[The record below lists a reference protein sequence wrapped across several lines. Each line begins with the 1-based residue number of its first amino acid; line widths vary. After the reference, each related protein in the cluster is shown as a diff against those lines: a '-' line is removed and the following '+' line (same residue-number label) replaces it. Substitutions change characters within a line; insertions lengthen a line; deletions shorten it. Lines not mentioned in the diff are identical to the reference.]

1 MHILLVNI
9 IVLLGLAGFLISFY
23 IYKKKKTKKKL
34 ICPRRSNCET
44 VIHSDYSKIL
54 GIPVEVLG
62 IFYYFFIS
70 SSYVVTSI
78 FGFWSSYVSIA
89 LVGVSMC
96 SVLFS
101 IYLVSIQMFVL
112 KHWCMWCLSSAFISV
127 LIFAL
132 SFLHITNY

>member
-1 MHILLVNI
+1 MHTLLVNVV
-9 IVLLGLAGFLISFY
+9 VLLGLAGFLISFY

-62 IFYYFFIS
+62 MIYYFFIS
-70 SSYVVTSI
+70 SSYIVISI
-78 FGFWSSYVSIA
+78 FGFWSSYVSVA

-112 KHWCMWCLSSAFISV
+112 KHWCIWCLSSAFVSI
-127 LIFAL
+127 LIFIL
-132 SFLHITNY
+132 SFLYITTY